1 MSKIRESARN
11 EECTIRIPGT
21 CNFDSSTTVL
31 MHANGS
37 AAGKGLGMK
46 SPDILRAYGCSACH
60 AVVDRMVPLPK
71 HLTRDDV
78 RLMFYEGHARTVLRL
93 IEKGLIEME
102 RGKVKVAA

>member
-1 MSKIRESARN
+1 
-11 EECTIRIPGT
+11 
-21 CNFDSSTTVL
+21 